1 MIPWILW
8 QANGHL
14 VFTVAKNVVGDKR
27 VRLTPDNLETNLFL
41 NHNLNYDMDSLE
53 SPPNFR
59 FPNSPHRDPRE
70 ESGGESIAESE
81 DEDSEIDF
89 SEDSD
94 DNDLWIVILI

>member
-1 MIPWILW
+1 MILWILW

-14 VFTVAKNVVGDKR
+14 VFTVAKNVVGDNR

-53 SPPNFR
+53 S
-59 FPNSPHRDPRE
+59 
-70 ESGGESIAESE
+70 ES
-81 DEDSEIDF
+81 EDSEIEF

-94 DNDLWIVILI
+94 DNDLMTIE